1 MRKIFEKK
9 AYLGYLTVGDGGL
22 EYSLETAL
30 AYVEGGV
37 DIIEIGV
44 PFTDPVADGPTI
56 QKAMD
61 RALKAGTTPET
72 ILTFVAKFR
81 RQSQVPLVLFSY
93 YNPILQ
99 MGESYLQELKRLG
112 VQAMILV
119 DVPYTEVNHLGEV
132 IDHIPVM
139 TPSSTEERIAN
150 CTKDVDSFVYYACQK
165 GTTGARQ
172 SIPDKAVEDIRAI
185 REIANAPV
193 VAGFGISTREMA
205 KQVVEAADGFVVG
218 SHFVKAM
225 EQKISPNKM
234 VDLVRS
240 LDPRDKKN
248 I

>member
-1 MRKIFEKK
+1 MKEIFEKK

-22 EYSLETAL
+22 DYSLETAL

-61 RALKAGTTPET
+61 RALRAGTTPQS
-72 ILTFVAKFR
+72 ILTFVERFR
-81 RQSQVPLVLFSY
+81 EKSQTPLVLFSY

-99 MGESYLQELKRLG
+99 MGEGYLQELKQLG
-112 VQAMILV
+112 VQGMILV
-119 DVPYTEVNHLGEV
+119 DVPYTEVNHLEQM
-132 IDHIPVM
+132 IDHIPVI
-139 TPSSTEERIAN
+139 TPSSTKERISR
-150 CTKDVDSFVYYACQK
+150 CTSDVNSFVYYACQK

-172 SIPDKAVEDIRAI
+172 SIPDAAVEDIRSI
-185 REIANAPV
+185 KEIAQAPV

-205 KQVVEAADGFVVG
+205 KQVIEAADGFVVG

-225 EQKISPNKM
+225 GDTVAPHKM
-234 VDLVRS
+234 VEIVKKI
-240 LDPRDKKN
+240 DPRTDC
-248 I
+248 